1 MLPSL
6 SKEDLRDLLP
16 GPEHFFRRR
25 TIWRLTHDE
34 NETCVD
40 RVPLMGL
47 GISALFPPPNL
58 PCFPPLPPPP
68 PPAPTPLHPPSFLHP
83 PSPLKAHNP
92 NMVPAEPYSFLVHCM
107 SYTQTQNWSNHEA
120 PFLKSSVLEKKETTS
135 FPKIFA
141 VD

>member
-34 NETCVD
+34 NE
-40 RVPLMGL
+40 PY
-47 GISALFPPPNL
+47 SHL
-58 PCFPPLPPPP
+58 PCFPPLPPP